1 MKKILIIEDDKVL
14 GNVCYNHLMSEGY
27 HVKTAGDGE
36 TGLTTLRAFKPDLVL
51 LDLILPHMSG
61 MDVIKHIRSEVE
73 FSKIPVVVFSNAYQ
87 TDVVQE
93 AWKAGAT
100 KCVSK
105 ANCSPRELI
114 EVVNRT
120 IHDSIRDRNAV
131 APLGR
136 PVAPPVVTSAAAS
149 APLRAADD
157 STFQSDLR
165 ETFIA
170 SLPATLASLRASLQ
184 LIIKADSEKSRPE
197 GIFEL
202 YRRVH
207 ALDGNAAVAG
217 LVTIAQ
223 MAAALEALLK
233 ELYEK
238 PGNINP
244 STVRTVASAVD
255 FLGFLFQH
263 GIQPGVQE
271 VPAAN
276 ILVVDDEEI
285 SRRAIIYSLEKAGL
299 QSVNV
304 ESAETAYQLLTD
316 TQFGLVFLD
325 VDMPGMTGFELC
337 AKLRAL
343 PAHKKTPVVFVT
355 ALNDFDS
362 RTSSTMAGGNDF
374 IAKPFLFI
382 ELTVKALIHVLRG
395 KVAPVK

>member
-1 MKKILIIEDDKVL
+1 MKKVLIIEDDQVL

-27 HVKTAGDGE
+27 HVKTACDGE
-36 TGLTTLRAFKPDLVL
+36 TGLTTLHAFKPDLVL
-51 LDLILPHMSG
+51 LDLMLPRMSG
-61 MDVIKHIRSEVE
+61 MDVIKHIRAEVD
-73 FSKIPVVVFSNAYQ
+73 FSKIPIVVFSNAYQ

-105 ANCSPRELI
+105 AICSPRELI

-120 IHDSIRDRNAV
+120 IHESIRDRNSM

-136 PVAPPVVTSAAAS
+136 PVAPPVVTPAR
-149 APLRAADD
+149 APSRAADD
-157 STFQSDLR
+157 STFQTNLQ

-170 SLPATLASLRASLQ
+170 GLPATLAVLRTSLQ
-184 LIIKADSEKSRPE
+184 LIIKADSAKSRSE

-202 YRRVH
+202 YRHVH

-233 ELYEK
+233 ELHVK

-244 STVRTVASAVD
+244 STLRTVASAVD

-263 GIQPGVQE
+263 ATEPEVQE

-285 SRRAIIYSLEKAGL
+285 SRRAIIYSIEKAGL

-316 TQFGLVFLD
+316 THFSLIFLD
-325 VDMPGMTGFELC
+325 VDMPDMTGFELC
-337 AKLRAL
+337 TKLRAL

-382 ELTVKALIHVLRG
+382 ELTVKALVHVLRE
-395 KVAPVK
+395 KVQPAK